1 MRRPHPLEREL
12 KSDQDPDR
20 EHDSDEEIALFHF
33 VVIGMKERARL
44 AYRPEPARGQSK
56 PLASGTGS

>member
-1 MRRPHPLEREL
+1 LRWAQALEREL
-12 KSDQDPDR
+12 KCDQDPDR
-20 EHDSDEEIALFHF
+20 EHDGDEEIALFHF
-33 VVIGMKERARL
+33 VGVGMKERARL